1 MLKKRGKT
9 AGTNVYSAE
18 SQYMLSIDSLMTR
31 MVFSDDYGQHKGES
45 SGGHVSVLI
54 NCTRHVTT
62 ATTGDNPEFLSHED
76 GIGKSKGK
84 SSV

>member
-1 MLKKRGKT
+1 MTMDNIKENLQE
-9 AGTNVYSAE
+9 AMSV
-18 SQYMLSIDSLMTR
+18 SLLL
-31 MVFSDDYGQHKGES
+31 
-45 SGGHVSVLI
+45 VLI

-84 SSV
+84 